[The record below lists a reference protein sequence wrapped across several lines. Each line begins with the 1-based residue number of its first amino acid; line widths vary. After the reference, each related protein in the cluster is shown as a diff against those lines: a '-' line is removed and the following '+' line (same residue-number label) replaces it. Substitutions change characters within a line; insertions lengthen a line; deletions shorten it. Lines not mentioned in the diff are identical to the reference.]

1 MIEIANRIK
10 EVRLK
15 RGMSQQDLAT
25 ACGLKSRSSINKIE
39 KNTYEPSLEQIKKI
53 AKALNT
59 DADYLVFGNRD
70 TKQEEI
76 ERLFGRLN
84 EQQQEAVL
92 AFLRTLT
99 EDR

>member
-1 MIEIANRIK
+1 MSIGTNIK
-10 EVRLK
+10 K
-15 RGMSQQDLAT
+15 RRYELRMSQQDLAT